1 MRYSLLLFLAIFLFL
16 GSSCQKS
23 GSGSGTVTIDN
34 TLYGTTS
41 YYALGFKFSTGKKV
55 STLSGN
61 TDLTVAAG
69 SLTSGGPVVAY
80 LASNT
85 FEPAFHL
92 YGGYTNS
99 AEAENSF
106 NSLLSF
112 DVSTWSDFGTPL
124 TSNQVWIF
132 RTDDGNYAKLLVTA
146 VTLNSGIIPPFAS
159 CTFRWVY
166 QPDGTTTFP
175 E

>member
-1 MRYSLLLFLAIFLFL
+1 MRYFLLLFLTIFLFF
-16 GSSCQKS
+16 GSSCKKS
-23 GSGSGTVTIDN
+23 GSGSGVVTVDSK
-34 TLYGTTS
+34 LYGTSS

-55 STLSGN
+55 STLNGN
-61 TDLTVAAG
+61 PDLTVAAG
-69 SLTSGGPVVAY
+69 SLTSGGSVVAY

-85 FEPAFHL
+85 FDPAFYL
-92 YGGYTNS
+92 YGEYANS
-99 AEAENSF
+99 ADAENSF

-112 DVSTWSDFGTPL
+112 NVSTWSDFGTPL
-124 TSNQVWIF
+124 APDQIWIF

-166 QPDGTTTFP
+166 QPDGTTTFS